1 MNWLRRFMYGRN
13 GGDQLS
19 ICLVVV
25 SMIVTLIARIS
36 DISLLLTI
44 SYAPLL
50 VALYRM
56 LSKNVQKRRMENHR
70 FVLIFNPFYAKF
82 KQNLRQIKDF
92 RTHKYYKCTKCE
104 TTLRVPKGKGKIS
117 ITCPR
122 CKEKFIK
129 TT

>member
-25 SMIVTLIARIS
+25 SMLVTLIARIS

-56 LSKNVQKRRMENHR
+56 LSKNIQKRRMENHR

-82 KQNLRQIKDF
+82 KQNLRRIKDF
-92 RTHKYYKCTKCE
+92 RTHKYYKCAKCD